1 MPVPSGASATPFLGE
16 DSILAWEK
24 ESTRGTA
31 PSTSS
36 AWKSF
41 GRVSEFQDLGPIWS
55 IYRDAIIGAGQES
68 HEIGREG
75 RVYGPATMTPF
86 QVRDPRVLGFVF
98 SKETNRADE
107 GDGVHYEHTLE
118 PTDAGQLDSMSV
130 GMRDRR
136 LDGSSAEDAVIF
148 LETIMPRLS
157 LRGEKPNPDGSGG
170 RLMAAPD
177 LMAHDHQT
185 TTVGSADPTAVTV
198 SLGSADRYRFHHGR
212 IRIDGEQVFRVN
224 SFELSIDRRAEYA
237 FYWQDANGDKPFE
250 APPEGAVY
258 DLTMEAVADAD
269 TYTVG
274 ANPAKTIRELLR
286 DEVTWDG
293 DLRFSRTDD
302 EDQFAFDMT
311 DVVLQE
317 APGVRR
323 KGKVL
328 LQTRAPL
335 RSLDMRYTDENN
347 SAFFST

>member
-1 MPVPSGASATPFLGE
+1 MPVPSGATTTPFLGE
-16 DSILAWEK
+16 SSIIAWEL

-36 AWKSF
+36 AWRSF
-41 GRVSEFQDLGPIWS
+41 GRLKEFQDLGPIWA
-55 IYRDAIIGAGQES
+55 IYRDAIMGAGQEA

-75 RVYGPATMTPF
+75 RVYGPATMSPF
-86 QVRDPRVLGFVF
+86 QVRDPLVLGFVF
-98 SKETNRADE
+98 SKETDRSADL
-107 GDGVHYEHTLE
+107 GGGFYRHTLE

-136 LDGSSAEDAVIF
+136 LDGSSAEEAVIF

-157 LRGEKPNPDGSGG
+157 LRGEQPNPDGSGG

-177 LMAHDHQT
+177 LMAFDHQT
-185 TTVGSADPTAVTV
+185 STVGSADPTAVTV
-198 SLGSADRYRFHHGR
+198 SLGSADPYRFHHGR
-212 IRIDGEQVFRVN
+212 LRIDGEQVFRVN
-224 SFELSIDRRAEYA
+224 SFELTIDRRAEYA

-258 DLTMEAVADAD
+258 DLTIEAVADAD
-269 TYTVG
+269 SYTVG

-286 DEVTWDG
+286 DEVAFDG
-293 DLRFSRTDD
+293 DLRFQRTADQD
-302 EDQFAFDMT
+302 EFQFDLT

-323 KGKVL
+323 QGKVT

-335 RSLDMRYTDENN
+335 RGVDMLYVDSEDSN
-347 SAFFST
+347 FFST